1 MTTQTLPYK
10 VNGLKS
16 TQAERLTIRRAKH
29 LGMCFGVRDAITL
42 ARREAAVQSLT
53 VLGELVH
60 NATVL
65 DDLEERGVRFENEPE
80 RVKTSAAMIT
90 AHGASDRARA
100 RAWAAG
106 LNVSDA
112 TCPLVHFAHEK
123 VRELVASGFHPII
136 IGRRGH
142 VEVRGLTE
150 DLVACDVVLNEK
162 DLDALESRARFGVV
176 AQTTQPI
183 ARVRVLVDY
192 LQARFPRA
200 EVRFVDTVC
209 RPTKQRQE
217 SAVELARESDVV
229 LVIGGANSNN
239 TAELARTC
247 GEFCKAVHHVQGP
260 DDVRAEWIPE
270 TGTLGITAG
279 TSTPDEIIDAVE
291 ARVREISGARR
302 PAHRAA

>member
-10 VNGLKS
+10 VKE
-16 TQAERLTIRRAKH
+16 AELTILRAEH
-29 LGMCFGVRDAITL
+29 LGMCFGVRDAIAL
-42 ARREAAVQSLT
+42 ARREAAKQPLT

-65 DDLEERGVRFENEPE
+65 DDLEQRGVRFENEPE
-80 RVKTSAAMIT
+80 RVSTAAAMIT
-90 AHGASDRARA
+90 AHGASDSARA

-106 LNVSDA
+106 LQVSDA
-112 TCPLVHFAHEK
+112 TCPLVHYAHEQ
-123 VRELVASGFHPII
+123 VRDLADAGFHPVI
-136 IGRRGH
+136 IGQRGH

-150 DLVACDVVLNEK
+150 DLAEYDVVLNEA
-162 DLDALESRARFGVV
+162 DFDALQSHPRFGVV

-183 ARVRVLVDY
+183 ARVRSLVDY
-192 LQARFPRA
+192 LQVRFPRA

-209 RPTKQRQE
+209 RPTKQRQQA
-217 SAVELARESDVV
+217 AVELAQQSDLV

-247 GEFCKAVHHVQGP
+247 GEFCESVHHVQGP

-270 TGTLGITAG
+270 TGVLGITAG
-279 TSTPDEIIDAVE
+279 TSTPDETIDAVE
-291 ARVREISGARR
+291 SRVREISGARQ
-302 PAHRAA
+302 PAHRLA